1 MDLLNTKKVI
11 LYGASSYGQT
21 ALESL
26 NKNNIEVAYFV
37 DSDSSKWQTYFGGK
51 PIYSPEKLINESKE
65 EFIILVTS
73 SYYYEIG
80 HYLNKI
86 GWIEN
91 INYFCGSGEW
101 RDAPI
106 LLNREGAYFVVN
118 LADSRAF
125 SLVTKNLVAQ
135 QNLVNFWRNTV
146 ESFSP
151 DIVIDVGMNYGEAIF
166 STSYKNTAQIYG
178 IEANPKLL
186 TYINRSLSFQSNK
199 DQIKII
205 NAAASNDVGQ
215 VLNFY
220 IDKKSSGISSLDE
233 SEGRE
238 LVRVNSLTIDSL
250 FRESKKLQDKKVLF
264 KIDVEGYEYDVL
276 LGMVDVIENSFAVK
290 GFVEIDNLLLKK
302 SCSEYTN
309 YLDFLD
315 KYFAMFLSFEGELK
329 KIDKKYL
336 VTRLN
341 SSERIHTDLILER

>member
-1 MDLLNTKKVI
+1 MDLLNIKKVI
-11 LYGASSYGQT
+11 LYGASSYGKT

-26 NKNNIEVAYFV
+26 NENNIEVAYFV
-37 DSDSSKWQTYFGGK
+37 DSDSSKWQSYFEGK
-51 PIYSPEKLINESKE
+51 PIYSPEKIINENKE
-65 EFIILVTS
+65 NFLILITS
-73 SYYYEIG
+73 SYRNEIG
-80 HYLNKI
+80 LYLRNL

-91 INYFCGSGEW
+91 INYFCGAGEW

-106 LLNREGAYFVVN
+106 LLNRQGTQLIVN

-125 SLVTKNLVAQ
+125 SLVTKNLVSQ

-166 STSYKNTAQIYG
+166 STSYKKTAQIYG

-186 TYINRSLSFQSNK
+186 SYINRSLKLHSNK

-205 NAAASNDVGQ
+205 NAAASNDEDQ

-220 IDKKSSGISSLDE
+220 IDKKSSGTSSLEE

-250 FRESKKLQDKKVLF
+250 FRESKKLMDKKVLF
-264 KIDVEGYEYDVL
+264 KIDVEGYEYSVL
-276 LGMVDVIENSFAVK
+276 LGMVDVIESSFAVK
-290 GFVEIDNLLLKK
+290 GFIEIDNLLLNK
-302 SCSEYTN
+302 SRSEYTN

-315 KYFAMFLSFEGELK
+315 KYFAMFLNFEGELK

-336 VTRLN
+336 LTKLN
-341 SSERIHTDLILER
+341 SSERIHTDIILER